1 MYCRKVSSFEF
12 LVSGSPNHFFLIT
25 FVKNYSLKSFR
36 KICLYLLVA
45 CGLWLAALSCATI
58 DLYEKSVAI
67 PGHDWQNSYKPSFTF
82 TIKDT
87 AAAYQVFLV
96 LRHNDKYNFN
106 NIYLN
111 LHTKQPGLDSA
122 QTARYDLKLATN
134 ESGWLA
140 SGMDDIYEHR
150 IALTPTGQEF
160 YFKKT
165 GDYTFTVEQIMR
177 ENPLKNVLNV
187 GLRLEKKQ

>member
-1 MYCRKVSSFEF
+1 MKQIKRLFLF
-12 LVSGSPNHFFLIT
+12 LVPCT
-25 FVKNYSLKSFR
+25 
-36 KICLYLLVA
+36 LYLTA
-45 CGLWLAALSCATI
+45 CTTI

-67 PGHDWQNSYKPSFTF
+67 PGHAWQHSYQPSYTF

-87 AAAYQVFLV
+87 ASAYQIFLV

-106 NIYLN
+106 NIYVN
-111 LHTKQPGLDSA
+111 LRTKQPGQDSV
-122 QTARYDLKLATN
+122 QTARYDLTLATN
-134 ESGWLA
+134 EKGWLA

-150 IALTPTGQEF
+150 IPLTPTGQDF
-160 YFKKT
+160 YFNKT

-187 GLRLEKKQ
+187 GLRLEKKP